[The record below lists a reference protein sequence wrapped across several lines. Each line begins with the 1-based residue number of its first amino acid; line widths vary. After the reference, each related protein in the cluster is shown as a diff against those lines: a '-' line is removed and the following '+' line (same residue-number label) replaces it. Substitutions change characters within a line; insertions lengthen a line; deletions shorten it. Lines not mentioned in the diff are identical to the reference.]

1 MKYRVILLL
10 AGTGISL
17 FTALSSQAMPLITGG
32 DFGRAHIVMVDS
44 DEDEDEDEDN
54 DNDNDGSWDSGGD
67 DNQDRR
73 VHRARGNCGE
83 DEGSCGTSQRTAPP
97 STDAPNNG
105 LFTPGSKP
113 QVQVN

>member
-17 FTALSSQAMPLITGG
+17 FTALSSQAIPLITGG

-44 DEDEDEDEDN
+44 DEDED
-54 DNDNDGSWDSGGD
+54 NDGSWDGGGD
-67 DNQDRR
+67 DNDNQDRR

-83 DEGSCGTSQRTAPP
+83 DEDEGSCGTSQRAAPP